1 MKTNLRLIGGKRLQS
16 PNNIY
21 TRPTTL
27 RVREAIFNILSNRV
41 ENSNWLDLF
50 SGTGAISCEAYNH
63 GAKKIVAIEKN
74 KKNSNICLNNI
85 LSLQNIDSRKN
96 DIDVICKDVLNW
108 TKPNYERNLSS
119 KIFDFNKF
127 KFDFVYLD
135 PPYDSNFHELVLNQI
150 FNCDFLKKDSTVIC
164 EHSPNLIIKKSTLW
178 ETVDIRDYGQSR
190 LTFLINVQHS
200 RTSSVLI
207 PCTYE

>member
-1 MKTNLRLIGGKRLQS
+1 MKTNLRLIGGKKLQS
-16 PNNIY
+16 PNNSF

-27 RVREAIFNILSNRV
+27 RVREAIFNILNKRV

-63 GAKKIVAIEKN
+63 GARKIIAIEKN
-74 KKNSNICLNNI
+74 KNNSKICLKNL
-85 LSLQNIDSRKN
+85 LSLRDIKNRKN
-96 DIDVICKDVLNW
+96 DIEVICKDVLNW

-119 KIFDFNKF
+119 KVMDLNKL

-135 PPYDSNFHELVLNQI
+135 PPYDENFHELVLNQI
-150 FNCDFLKKDSTVIC
+150 FNCNFLKEDSIVIC

-178 ETVDIRDYGQSR
+178 ETIDVRDYGQSR
-190 LTFLINVQHS
+190 LTFLINVQN
-200 RTSSVLI
+200 T
-207 PCTYE
+207 

>member
-1 MKTNLRLIGGKRLQS
+1 MKTNLKLIGGKRLQS

-27 RVREAIFNILSNRV
+27 RVREAVFNILNNRV
-41 ENSNWLDLF
+41 KNSNWLDLF

-63 GAKKIVAIEKN
+63 GARKIVAIEKN
-74 KKNSNICLNNI
+74 KNNSKICLKNI
-85 LSLQNIDSRKN
+85 LSLQDIDNRKN

-119 KIFDFNKF
+119 KILDLNKF

-135 PPYDSNFHELVLNQI
+135 PPYDANFHELVLNQI
-150 FNCDFLKKDSTVIC
+150 FNCNFLKKDSIVIC

-178 ETVDIRDYGQSR
+178 ETIDVRDYGQSR

-200 RTSSVLI
+200 
-207 PCTYE
+207 

>member
-1 MKTNLRLIGGKRLQS
+1 MKTNLRLIGGKRLQG
-16 PNNIY
+16 PNNIH

-27 RVREAIFNILSNRV
+27 RVREAIFNILNNRV

-63 GAKKIVAIEKN
+63 GARKIIAIEKN
-74 KKNSNICLNNI
+74 KYNSKICLENL
-85 LSLQNIDSRKN
+85 LSMQNIDNRKR

-108 TKPNYERNLSS
+108 TKPNYERNESS
-119 KIFDFNKF
+119 KIMDLDKL

-135 PPYDSNFHELVLNQI
+135 PPYNVNFHELVLNQI
-150 FNCDFLKKDSTVIC
+150 FNCNFLKKDSLVIC
-164 EHSPNLIIKKSTLW
+164 EHSPNICIKKSTLW
-178 ETVDIRDYGQSR
+178 ETIDVRNYGQSR

-200 RTSSVLI
+200 
-207 PCTYE
+207 

>member
-27 RVREAIFNILSNRV
+27 RVREAIFNILNNKV

-63 GAKKIVAIEKN
+63 GARKIIAIEKN
-74 KKNSNICLNNI
+74 KVNSQICLKNL
-85 LSLQNIDSRKN
+85 LSLQDMDNRKD
-96 DIDVICKDVLNW
+96 DIDVICQDVLNW
-108 TKPNYERNLSS
+108 TKPNYKRNSSS
-119 KIFDFNKF
+119 KNMDLNNL

-135 PPYDSNFHELVLNQI
+135 PPYNVSFHELVLTQL
-150 FNCDFLKKDSTVIC
+150 FNCNFLNKDSIVIC
-164 EHSPNLIIKKSTLW
+164 EHSPNLHIKKSTLW
-178 ETVDIRDYGQSR
+178 ETIDVRDYGQSR
-190 LTFLINVQHS
+190 LTFLINVQY
-200 RTSSVLI
+200 
-207 PCTYE
+207 P

>member
-1 MKTNLRLIGGKRLQS
+1 MKTNLRLIGGKRLKS

-27 RVREAIFNILSNRV
+27 RVREALFNILNNKV
-41 ENSNWLDLF
+41 ENCNWLDLF

-63 GAKKIVAIEKN
+63 GARKIIAIEKN
-74 KKNSNICLNNI
+74 KKNSKVCLKNL
-85 LSLQNIDSRKN
+85 LSLQDIDNRKN

-119 KIFDFNKF
+119 KIMDFNKL

-135 PPYDSNFHELVLNQI
+135 PPYNENFHELVLSQI
-150 FNCDFLKKDSTVIC
+150 FNCNFLKKDSTIIC
-164 EHSPNLIIKKSTLW
+164 EHSPNLTIKASTLW
-178 ETVDIRDYGQSR
+178 ETVDVRDYGQSR
-190 LTFLINVQHS
+190 LTFLINV
-200 RTSSVLI
+200 
-207 PCTYE
+207 

>member
-1 MKTNLRLIGGKRLQS
+1 MKANLRLIGGKRLQS

-27 RVREAIFNILSNRV
+27 RVREAVFNILNDRV

-63 GAKKIVAIEKN
+63 GARKIVAIEKD
-74 KKNSNICLNNI
+74 KNNSKICLKNI
-85 LSLQNIDSRKN
+85 LSLQDIDNRKN
-96 DIDVICKDVLNW
+96 DIDVICKNVLNW

-119 KIFDFNKF
+119 KTLDFNKL

-135 PPYDSNFHELVLNQI
+135 PPYDANFHELVLNQI
-150 FNCDFLKKDSTVIC
+150 FNCNFLKKDSIVIC
-164 EHSPNLIIKKSTLW
+164 EHSPNLFIKKNNLW
-178 ETVDIRDYGQSR
+178 ETIDVRDYGQSR

-200 RTSSVLI
+200 
-207 PCTYE
+207 

>member
-1 MKTNLRLIGGKRLQS
+1 MNTNLRLIGGKRLQG

-27 RVREAIFNILSNRV
+27 RVREAIFNILNNRV

-63 GAKKIVAIEKN
+63 GARKIIAIEKN
-74 KKNSNICLNNI
+74 KNNSKICLKNL
-85 LSLQNIDSRKN
+85 LSLQDIENRRN
-96 DIDVICKDVLNW
+96 DIDVICKDVLYW

-119 KIFDFNKF
+119 KIMDLNKL

-135 PPYDSNFHELVLNQI
+135 PPYSENFHELVLSQI
-150 FNCDFLKKDSTVIC
+150 FNCNFLKKESTVIC
-164 EHSPNLIIKKSTLW
+164 EHSPNLNIKKSNLW
-178 ETVDIRDYGQSR
+178 ETIDVRDYGQSR
-190 LTFLINVQHS
+190 LTFLINVQH
-200 RTSSVLI
+200 T
-207 PCTYE
+207 

>member
-1 MKTNLRLIGGKRLQS
+1 MKTNLRLIGGKKLQS
-16 PNNIY
+16 PNNSY

-27 RVREAIFNILSNRV
+27 RVREAIFNILNNRV

-63 GAKKIVAIEKN
+63 GARKIIAIEKN
-74 KKNSNICLNNI
+74 KKNSEICLKNL
-85 LSLQNIDSRKN
+85 LSLQDIENRKN

-108 TKPNYERNLSS
+108 TKPYYERNLSS
-119 KIFDFNKF
+119 KIIELNKL

-135 PPYDSNFHELVLNQI
+135 PPYDSNIHQLVLSQVFKCN
-150 FNCDFLKKDSTVIC
+150 FLNKNSIVIC
-164 EHSPNLIIKKSTLW
+164 EHSPNLLIKKSTLW
-178 ETVDIRDYGQSR
+178 ETIDVRDYGQSR

-200 RTSSVLI
+200 
-207 PCTYE
+207 